1 MGWITVRG
9 EDGRPTSYGWPGEES
24 VGTGDG
30 PCSTEAG
37 EEEAEAAA
45 KWKKEEEEEERT
57 GHVWLPDLHEV
68 LPCPAPSNNESRGQQ
83 NRTYLVCV
91 CGLALP
97 FLLPLSVWIM
107 AVAINK

>member
-1 MGWITVRG
+1 MEWITVRG
-9 EDGRPTSYGWPGEES
+9 EDGRPTSYGWPDEES
-24 VGTGDG
+24 VGTGDCS
-30 PCSTEAG
+30 CSTEAG

-45 KWKKEEEEEERT
+45 KWKKEEEEERT